1 MSDDLTARIE
11 RLESVEEIR
20 QLVAKYCL
28 ALDVRDADS
37 WVNLFPADV
46 RVGRDETGRP
56 ALKRWFDSTMRD
68 QFEGTAHVTGNHI
81 IELIDG
87 DHARGV
93 VYSRNEHECGDEW
106 VIMTMMY
113 WDDYE
118 RIDRRWYFR
127 RRLPL
132 YWYATDLNKP
142 PTGATRCAGR
152 ARTLR
157 RGVGDVLAD
166 VPGVLG
172 ATTRRARRRSRRR
185 PTRRVPHPRPQG
197 SHGRPQHPCP
207 LKRQCP
213 PRYGDRRERWT
224 GFPDHCAPGARGR
237 RVLQRDVGVAHEV
250 RVHARLPLLGP
261 AVDRRGRGCRRVPP
275 RWSPASRCPRR

>member
-46 RVGRDETGRP
+46 RVGRDETGRR

-93 VYSRNEHECGDEW
+93 VYSRNEHECGNEW

-142 PTGATRCAGR
+142 PTGRHKMRWPGR
-152 ARTLR
+152 EPYEGEWETFWPTYQEFWAQRLEEPVDVAAAAPLGEFLTHVR
-157 RGVGDVLAD
+157 RGRAD
-166 VPGVLG
+166 VPNI
-172 ATTRRARRRSRRR
+172 
-185 PTRRVPHPRPQG
+185 RVR
-197 SHGRPQHPCP
+197 
-207 LKRQCP
+207 
-213 PRYGDRRERWT
+213 
-224 GFPDHCAPGARGR
+224 
-237 RVLQRDVGVAHEV
+237 
-250 RVHARLPLLGP
+250 
-261 AVDRRGRGCRRVPP
+261 
-275 RWSPASRCPRR
+275 